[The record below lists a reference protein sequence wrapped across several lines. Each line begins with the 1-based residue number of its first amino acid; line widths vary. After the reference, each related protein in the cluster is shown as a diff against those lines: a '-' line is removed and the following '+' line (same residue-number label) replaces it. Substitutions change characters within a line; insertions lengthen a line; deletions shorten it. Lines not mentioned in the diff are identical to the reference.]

1 MATAEAA
8 ETAIPPEETE
18 KLFLPPVEKAKFDVR
33 DLILKIIGYASLI
46 FLGLSLFF
54 PYWNDS
60 TSTYQFISLW
70 QRTDWSGTPYFHWEI
85 IWNWQI
91 YGIEII
97 LSIVQLCF
105 LISFIYLLVKHV
117 LKRTFPG
124 TGFFWCS
131 IFLAIPCAFGF
142 PFTYGFSFGMPTP
155 IYGPT
160 WGLAFGWWALLF
172 TGILG
177 MIRKNYAALLKRE
190 KEESE
195 AGLTNI

>member
-1 MATAEAA
+1 LATDEEAESP
-8 ETAIPPEETE
+8 TPPEETE
-18 KLFLPPVEKAKFDVR
+18 KLLFPPEEKAKFDVKG
-33 DLILKIIGYASLI
+33 LILKILGYASLI
-46 FLGLSLFF
+46 FIGISLFF
-54 PYWNDS
+54 PYWNDF

-70 QRTDWSGTPYFHWEI
+70 RMTESGIPYFHWEI

-91 YGIEII
+91 YNVEAILSAIMLSFLIYFI
-97 LSIVQLCF
+97 LSIVKQL
-105 LISFIYLLVKHV
+105 

-124 TGFFWCS
+124 IELFAFC

-142 PFTYGFSFGMPTP
+142 PLTFDFPFGPLTP

-172 TGILG
+172 AALLA
-177 MIRKNYAALLKRE
+177 MIRKYYAAMLKHE

-195 AGLTNI
+195 AALAKI